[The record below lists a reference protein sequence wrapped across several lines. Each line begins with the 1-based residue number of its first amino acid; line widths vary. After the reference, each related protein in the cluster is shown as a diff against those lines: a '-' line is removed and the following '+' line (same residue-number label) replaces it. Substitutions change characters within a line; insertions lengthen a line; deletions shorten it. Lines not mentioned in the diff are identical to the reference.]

1 MGRRSAQ
8 VAREREGMEQAGR
21 VPVLLVSADPG
32 LCDRLAGLAQMA
44 GVPLLTVPD
53 AGAAAPL
60 WRAAE
65 LVLIGADAAATS
77 RERPPPRR
85 PAVILVAEARDGVP
99 AQDHGPARDHGLAR
113 DYGPAHDPGPGPDP
127 QVWRDAVTLGVE
139 QVVVLPEAEPW
150 LVDLF
155 LDVGSATARAPVV
168 GVVGGRGGAGATT
181 LATALAVTGA
191 RQGRVPILVDLDRLG
206 GGLDLV
212 LGAEHDPGLRWPD
225 LCSVR
230 GRLQP
235 GVLGRG
241 LPSVD
246 GVRLLSWGR
255 DDDLDAGPAAVAA
268 VVAAACRE
276 SDLVVLDLPRRFDE
290 AAAAALR
297 ACDTVLL
304 IVPAEVRAAAAAGR
318 VRAAVEEHAA
328 DVRLVVRGPA
338 PTGLT
343 ADAIADILQLPLA
356 GELRPEPGLAVA
368 LDRGLAPPL
377 RPRGSLATLCR
388 RLTAELRAA

>member
-1 MGRRSAQ
+1 MGRRRADPTSVQWRGASAP
-8 VAREREGMEQAGR
+8 AGAGR

-32 LCDRLAGLAQMA
+32 LCDRLAGLAQVA
-44 GVPLLTVPD
+44 GVDLLAVPD
-53 AGAAAPL
+53 VGAAAPL
-60 WRAAE
+60 WLTAE
-65 LVLIGADAAATS
+65 LVLVGVDAAAVS
-77 RERPPPRR
+77 RDRPPPRR
-85 PAVILVAEARDGVP
+85 PTVVLVAEGAAD
-99 AQDHGPARDHGLAR
+99 A
-113 DYGPAHDPGPGPDP
+113 
-127 QVWRDAVTLGVE
+127 QVWRDAVVLGVE
-139 QVVVLPEAEPW
+139 QVAVLPEAEPW
-150 LVDLF
+150 LVEQF
-155 LDVGSATARAPVV
+155 LDVGSGTARALVV

-181 LATALAVTGA
+181 LATALAVTSA
-191 RQGRVPILVDLDRLG
+191 RQGGVPILVDLDRLG

-230 GRLQP
+230 GRMQP

-241 LPSVD
+241 LPSVE

-255 DDDLDAGPAAVAA
+255 DDDLDAAPAAVAA
-268 VVAAACRE
+268 VLAAASRE
-276 SDLVVLDLPRRFDE
+276 SDFVVLDLPRRFDE
-290 AAAAALR
+290 AAATALR

-318 VRAAVEEHAA
+318 VRAAVEEQAA
-328 DVRLVVRGPA
+328 DLRLVVRGPS

-343 ADAIADILQLPLA
+343 AEAIADALQLPLA

-377 RPRGSLATLCR
+377 RPRGSLAALCR
-388 RLTAELRAA
+388 RLTLELRAA